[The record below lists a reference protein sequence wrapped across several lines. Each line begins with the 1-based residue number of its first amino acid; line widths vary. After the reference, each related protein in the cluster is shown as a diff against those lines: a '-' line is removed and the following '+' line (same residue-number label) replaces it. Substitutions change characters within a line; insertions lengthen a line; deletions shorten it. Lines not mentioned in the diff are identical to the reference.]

1 MTQKKISPLNKKE
14 RKRKIL
20 PLNEDYKLR
29 KKLRKDNFYNFF
41 RDYVKS
47 YDEMKNEIGEIVK
60 EYRGIP
66 IKQARN
72 IRIFKYPE
80 IQKFIENNDFQEL
93 FYFK

>member
-1 MTQKKISPLNKKE
+1 
-14 RKRKIL
+14 
-20 PLNEDYKLR
+20 
-29 KKLRKDNFYNFF
+29 
-41 RDYVKS
+41 
-47 YDEMKNEIGEIVK
+47 MKNEIGEIVK

>member
-1 MTQKKISPLNKKE
+1 MIQKKLLPLNKKE
-14 RKRKIL
+14 TKRKIL
-20 PLNEDYKLR
+20 LLNEDYKL
-29 KKLRKDNFYNFF
+29 KKLLKKDNFYKFF
-41 RDYVKS
+41 RDYVKY